1 MRVFILKPDAIGD
14 FILAT
19 GCIRHLARAK
29 GEKNLVIAVRA
40 DVAPLAVSEFPEAEI
55 IPLPLRL
62 KRRVLN
68 LALVNILNCL
78 PAWGK
83 MAMLRVDAAI
93 CLRSMRAYLHTFFF
107 CSPRANRRIACENL
121 LLSKP
126 RVRRPVVEKWMQRLF
141 CPTLLKY
148 PDAGCGLP
156 LDIEANRIVLE
167 ELLGEPVSP
176 QDVMPTLNPR
186 SVKTHDFWVLAPFSS
201 TPSKDYPAPSW
212 ARALREIQPRALIR
226 LAASPSQQES
236 LRKFARELA
245 EAGLEKIEFV
255 PPSSLPEFVQT
266 IAAASLVL
274 TVDTAA
280 AHMACA
286 TGTPAV
292 IVSAGQHP
300 GVYAPYSP
308 NGKQAWLL
316 PSANLPKGAWR
327 QEITSQKIALAVR
340 DVLGQ

>member
-40 DVAPLAVSEFPEAEI
+40 DVAPLAASEFPEAEI

-62 KRRVLN
+62 KRRILN

-78 PAWGK
+78 PAWGR

-107 CSPRANRRIACENL
+107 CTPRAKRRIACENL
-121 LLSKP
+121 LLSNP

-141 CPTLLKY
+141 RPTLLKY
-148 PDAGCGLP
+148 PEAGCGLP
-156 LDIEANRIVLE
+156 LDIEANRIVIE
-167 ELLGEPVSP
+167 ELLGERVSP
-176 QDVMPTLNPR
+176 EEILPNLR
-186 SVKTHDFWVLAPFSS
+186 SQRGKTPDFWVLAPFSS
-201 TPSKDYPAPSW
+201 TPSKDYPAASW
-212 ARALREIQPRALIR
+212 ARALLELQPSVPIR
-226 LAASPSQQES
+226 LAASPGQQET

-245 EAGLEKIEFV
+245 EAGLEKVEFL

-266 IAAASLVL
+266 IAAAGLVL

-286 TGTPAV
+286 TGAPAV

-308 NGKQAWLL
+308 NGRQSWLL
-316 PSANLPKGAWR
+316 PSPNLPRGAWR

-340 DVLGQ
+340 AVLGQ

>member
-40 DVAPLAVSEFPEAEI
+40 DVAPLAATEFPEAEI

-78 PAWGK
+78 PAWGR
-83 MAMLRVDAAI
+83 MSMLQVDAAI

-107 CSPRANRRIACENL
+107 CTPRAKRRIACENL
-121 LLSKP
+121 LLANP
-126 RVRRPVVEKWMQRLF
+126 RVRRPAVEKWMQRLF
-141 CPTLLKY
+141 QPTLLKY
-148 PDAGCGLP
+148 PEAGCGLP

-176 QDVMPTLNPR
+176 HEILPTLSAR
-186 SVKTHDFWVLAPFSS
+186 RGKVTDFWVLAPFSS
-201 TPSKDYPAPSW
+201 TPSKDYPAASW
-212 ARALREIQPRALIR
+212 ARALLEIQPHVPIR
-226 LAASPSQQES
+226 LAASPNQQES
-236 LRKFARELA
+236 LRKFARELL
-245 EAGLEKIEFV
+245 EVGLEKMDFL
-255 PPSSLPEFVQT
+255 PPSSLPDFVQT
-266 IAAASLVL
+266 IAAAGLVL

-308 NGKQAWLL
+308 NGRQAWLL
-316 PSANLPKGAWR
+316 PSADLTKGSWR

-340 DVLGQ
+340 KVLGQ

>member
-1 MRVFILKPDAIGD
+1 
-14 FILAT
+14 
-19 GCIRHLARAK
+19 
-29 GEKNLVIAVRA
+29 
-40 DVAPLAVSEFPEAEI
+40 
-55 IPLPLRL
+55 
-62 KRRVLN
+62 
-68 LALVNILNCL
+68 
-78 PAWGK
+78 
-83 MAMLRVDAAI
+83 MLRVDSAI

-121 LLSKP
+121 LLSNP

-148 PDAGCGLP
+148 PESGCGLP

-176 QDVMPTLNPR
+176 QDVMPVLNPQ
-186 SVKTHDFWVLAPFSS
+186 SDKAADFWLLAPFSS
-201 TPSKDYPAPSW
+201 TPSKDYPAASW
-212 ARALREIQPRALIR
+212 ARALLELQPRVPIR
-226 LAASPSQQES
+226 LAASPGQQEF
-236 LRKFARELA
+236 LRKFAQELT
-245 EAGLEKIEFV
+245 EAGIERIEFV
-255 PPSSLPEFVQT
+255 LPMSLPEFVKT
-266 IAAASLVL
+266 IATAALVL

-308 NGKQAWLL
+308 NGRQTWLL

-340 DVLGQ
+340 AVLGHQGNVD

>member
-1 MRVFILKPDAIGD
+1 M
-14 FILAT
+14 
-19 GCIRHLARAK
+19 
-29 GEKNLVIAVRA
+29 IAVRA
-40 DVAPLAVSEFPEAEI
+40 DVAPLAATEFPEAEI

-78 PAWGK
+78 PAWGR
-83 MAMLRVDAAI
+83 MAMLRVDDAI

-107 CSPRANRRIACENL
+107 CTPKAKRRIACENL
-121 LLSKP
+121 LLANP
-126 RVRRPVVEKWMQRLF
+126 RVRRPAVEKWMQRLF
-141 CPTLLKY
+141 QPTLLKY
-148 PDAGCGLP
+148 PEAGCGLP

-176 QDVMPTLNPR
+176 HEILPTLSAR
-186 SVKTHDFWVLAPFSS
+186 GGKATDFWVLAPFSS
-201 TPSKDYPAPSW
+201 TPSKDYPAASW
-212 ARALREIQPRALIR
+212 ARALLEIQPRVPIR

-236 LRKFARELA
+236 LRKFARELL
-245 EAGLEKIEFV
+245 EVGLEKMDFL
-255 PPSSLPEFVQT
+255 PPSSLPDFVQT
-266 IAAASLVL
+266 ITAAGLVL

-308 NGKQAWLL
+308 NGRQTWLL
-316 PSANLPKGAWR
+316 PSVDLPKGAWR

-340 DVLGQ
+340 KVLGQ

>member
-1 MRVFILKPDAIGD
+1 M
-14 FILAT
+14 
-19 GCIRHLARAK
+19 
-29 GEKNLVIAVRA
+29 IAVRA
-40 DVAPLAVSEFPEAEI
+40 DVAPLAASEFPKAEI

-78 PAWGK
+78 PAWGR

-107 CSPRANRRIACENL
+107 CTPRAKRRIACENL
-121 LLSKP
+121 LLSNP

-141 CPTLLKY
+141 QPTLLKY
-148 PDAGCGLP
+148 PEPGCGLP

-167 ELLGEPVSP
+167 ELLGESVSP
-176 QDVMPTLNPR
+176 QEVLPTLRTPR
-186 SVKTHDFWVLAPFSS
+186 ENVADFWLLAPFSS
-201 TPSKDYPAPSW
+201 TPSKDYPAESW
-212 ARALREIQPRALIR
+212 ARALLEIRPSVPIR
-226 LAASPSQQES
+226 LAASPGQQES
-236 LRKFARELA
+236 LKKFARELS
-245 EAGLEKIEFV
+245 EAGIEKIEFV
-255 PPSSLPEFVQT
+255 PPTTLPEFVKT
-266 IAAASLVL
+266 LAAAALVL

-308 NGKQAWLL
+308 NGRQIWLL
-316 PSANLPKGAWR
+316 PSADLPKGSWR
-327 QEITSQKIALAVR
+327 QEITAQKIALAVR
-340 DVLGQ
+340 KVLGQ